1 MICRYTHTHINFHV
15 VAKVNMN
22 NPIKNF
28 FAVQK
33 EKKLTLLKVK
43 PNKVLIIDFNTTFLL
58 SL

>member
-1 MICRYTHTHINFHV
+1 
-15 VAKVNMN
+15 MN
-22 NPIKNF
+22 NPIKNL

>member
-1 MICRYTHTHINFHV
+1 
-15 VAKVNMN
+15 MN
-22 NPIKNF
+22 NPIKSF